1 MDIKEIPY
9 IWYMATKD
17 TLDIHSEVGKQ
28 DFLDIRVAESP
39 AKGLEIDVLGP
50 DKKLLYAL
58 RPTEPLDKTSLVV
71 VLAQKMS
78 RDPNFGFGRDQLPYR
93 WAENRWESVER
104 WLASLDYS
112 MHALVRTA
120 VNRRMSSDSLAFE
133 ALAAWQ
139 ANSTYP
145 QDGLDLR
152 AFGDCPGI
160 PFRDEVL
167 KLSQGKWDTVA
178 HSPVNFNTRVLDLD
192 AHDAGRMYM
201 EVSMGDH
208 EDSMLMK
215 FLRTTLDDQQ
225 QIVFRR
231 WLGYHLLSSRLPNAE
246 KMLYL
251 WGSGANGKSQLLWL
265 IRSLVGAD
273 ACAELR
279 LPDLRTSA
287 NIEKLVSKLA
297 MVGSEAK
304 TNTDLETLKSL
315 ISREPLNCN
324 PKYRDPFTVTPE
336 CLVSQ
341 ASNQAPE
348 FGEKSDAM
356 VRRTLSLHL
365 KNSFLD
371 ESARKEDIA
380 HSIIDN
386 EYPLL
391 VGLALWGAEELS
403 EKGRFFIPDGV
414 AELSKKTV
422 SGGNQISD
430 FADIVE
436 FGSYEISH
444 HELYDVYVR
453 WCRDEGNRS
462 PMTRKALMSEVERL
476 ATSRKRTVMNMSKAT
491 NYEPQKWHD
500 ENGNVAPVHR
510 SLKSDSRPSILR
522 GLRIAANAF
531 GLPIGQD
538 APASRREGHL
548 FAGPTEPEPVIEF
561 VPAGTPVGSIDS
573 PGVEVAP
580 TATAAD

>member
-1 MDIKEIPY
+1 
-9 IWYMATKD
+9 MATKD
-17 TLDIHSEVGKQ
+17 TLDIHTEVGKQ
-28 DFLDIRVAESP
+28 DFLDIRPVKSDP
-39 AKGLEIDVLGP
+39 RLSEIDVLGP
-50 DKKLLYAL
+50 DGKPLYAL

-71 VLAQKMS
+71 VLAQQMS
-78 RDPNFGFGRDQLPYR
+78 RDSNFGFGRDQLPYR
-93 WAENRWESVER
+93 WSGNRWVSVER

-112 MHALVRTA
+112 MHALIRTA
-120 VNRRMSSDSLAFE
+120 VNRRMTSDSLAFE

-145 QDGLDLR
+145 QDGIDLR

-160 PFRDEVL
+160 PFSDMVL
-167 KLSQGKWDTVA
+167 KLSKGSWDSVP
-178 HSPVNFNTRVLDLD
+178 HSPKNFNSHVLNLD
-192 AHDAGRMYM
+192 ADEAGRMYM

-265 IRSLVGAD
+265 IRSLVGAE

-371 ESARKEDIA
+371 DSARMEDIA
-380 HSIIDN
+380 KSIIEK

-403 EKGRFFIPDGV
+403 EKGRFFIPEGV

-422 SGGNQISD
+422 SGGNQITD

-436 FGSYEISH
+436 FGPYEISH
-444 HELYDVYVR
+444 PELYAVYVR

-462 PMTRKALMSEVERL
+462 PMTRRMFMSEVERL
-476 ATSRKRTVMNMSKAT
+476 ATSRKRTVMNLPKAT
-491 NYEPQKWHD
+491 NYEPQNWHD
-500 ENGNVAPVHR
+500 ENGNVAPVHK
-510 SLKSDSRPSILR
+510 SLKTDSRPNILC
-522 GLRIAANAF
+522 GLRIVSNAF
-531 GLPIGQD
+531 GLPIGQN
-538 APASRREGHL
+538 APASRRLGHL
-548 FAGPTEPEPVIEF
+548 FAGPTEPDPVDKVVLAGAPVVNIDG
-561 VPAGTPVGSIDS
+561 PAAEVTRPV
-573 PGVEVAP
+573 EP
-580 TATAAD
+580 TAAGE

>member
-1 MDIKEIPY
+1 MAIKDI
-9 IWYMATKD
+9 
-17 TLDIHSEVGKQ
+17 LDIHTEVGKQ
-28 DFLDIRVAESP
+28 DFLDIRVTKAVPPLS
-39 AKGLEIDVLGP
+39 EIDVLGP
-50 DKKLLYAL
+50 DRLTLYSL
-58 RPTEPLDKTSLVV
+58 RPIAPLDKTSLVV
-71 VLAQKMS
+71 VLAQQMS
-78 RDPNFGFGRDQLPYR
+78 RDLDFGFGRDQLPYR
-93 WAENRWESVER
+93 WAGNKWVSVER

-112 MHALVRTA
+112 MHALIRTA

-160 PFRDEVL
+160 PFRDMVL
-167 KLSQGKWDTVA
+167 KLSKGAWTTVP
-178 HSPVNFNTRVLDLD
+178 HSPKNFNTHVLNLD
-192 AHDAGRMYM
+192 ADEAGRMYM
-201 EVSMGDH
+201 EVSLGDH
-208 EDSMLMK
+208 DDSMLMK

-265 IRSLVGAD
+265 IRSLVGAE

-380 HSIIDN
+380 QSIIEK
-386 EYPLL
+386 EYALL

-403 EKGRFFIPDGV
+403 EKGRFFIPEGV
-414 AELSKKTV
+414 AELSRKTV
-422 SGGNQISD
+422 SGGNQISE
-430 FADIVE
+430 FAKIVE
-436 FGSYEISH
+436 FGPYEISH
-444 HELYDVYVR
+444 PELYVVYVR
-453 WCRDEGNRS
+453 WCRDEGDRS
-462 PMTRKALMSEVERL
+462 VMTRKVFMSEVERL
-476 ATSRKRTVMNMSKAT
+476 ATIRKRTVMNMPKAT
-491 NYEPQKWHD
+491 NYEPQNWRD

-510 SLKSDSRPSILR
+510 SLKTDSRPNILC

-531 GLPIGQD
+531 GLPIGQNV
-538 APASRREGHL
+538 PASRRLGHL
-548 FAGPTEPEPVIEF
+548 FAGPTEPDPVSKVVLADAPVADIDG
-561 VPAGTPVGSIDS
+561 PAVEMARPVK
-573 PGVEVAP
+573 
-580 TATAAD
+580 TFAAGE